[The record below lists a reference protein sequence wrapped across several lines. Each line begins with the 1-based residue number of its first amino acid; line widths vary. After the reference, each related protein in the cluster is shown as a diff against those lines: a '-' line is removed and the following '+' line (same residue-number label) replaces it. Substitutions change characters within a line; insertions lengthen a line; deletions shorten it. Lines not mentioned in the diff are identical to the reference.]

1 MLRMSGD
8 MRTGMAQIDYVEHG
22 YGAYGHGEAA
32 AEPVAAPSPRPRL
45 GAVVNWAGALMSLG
59 LVVGMGVWAFQLM
72 IRDVSGVPVIEALD
86 GPMRQ
91 PPADPGGTQ
100 APHQGL
106 AVNRIAEGEEAQ
118 PVPDRLVLAPPPIEL
133 QEVRYEPPEEVEPL
147 PRAELIAADPTVAP
161 EDGLDPATRSET
173 TALIDRLLQEA
184 QPGVAAP
191 ADMPEEEAVSALAVE
206 ETPLATPETE
216 AVAGEFRVLPSS
228 VPGIARSLRPSARP
242 AAFIRS
248 APSEAGPAGT
258 ATATEEIPVT
268 DLPDGTRLVQLGA
281 YDTAEIAREEWERIA
296 GRFPDFFDDRPRVIE
311 AAESGGQT
319 FFRLRAAGFD
329 DLAGSRRF
337 CAVLVAQGTA
347 CIPVTVR

>member
-1 MLRMSGD
+1 
-8 MRTGMAQIDYVEHG
+8 MADIEYSDAGFGG
-22 YGAYGHGEAA
+22 YEPQDTAPERARGA
-32 AEPVAAPSPRPRL
+32 RL

-59 LVVGMGVWAFQLM
+59 LIVGMGIWAVQLLM
-72 IRDVSGVPVIEALD
+72 RDVSGVPVIAAIE

-133 QEVRYEPPEEVEPL
+133 QEVRFETAAPAEVTPV
-147 PRAELIAADPTVAP
+147 PRQEIAAESPGDVPQDA
-161 EDGLDPATRSET
+161 SET
-173 TALIDRLLQEA
+173 DTAALIDRLLQEA
-184 QPGVAAP
+184 QTGVV
-191 ADMPEEEAVSALAVE
+191 PEAEISVPEDTPVIDLAIASEAVE
-206 ETPLATPETE
+206 
-216 AVAGEFRVLPSS
+216 GVLPAS
-228 VPGIARSLRPSARP
+228 VPGIARSLRPAARP
-242 AAFIRS
+242 AAFVPR
-248 APSEAGPAGT
+248 APIASSSSSGPT
-258 ATATEEIPVT
+258 VEEIAVT

-281 YDTAEIAREEWERIA
+281 FDTAEIAREAWNDIA
-296 GRFPDFFDDRPRVIE
+296 GRFPEYFDDRPRVIE

-319 FFRLRAAGFD
+319 FYRLRAAGFD

>member
-1 MLRMSGD
+1 V
-8 MRTGMAQIDYVEHG
+8 ID
-22 YGAYGHGEAA
+22 
-32 AEPVAAPSPRPRL
+32 
-45 GAVVNWAGALMSLG
+45 
-59 LVVGMGVWAFQLM
+59 
-72 IRDVSGVPVIEALD
+72 
-86 GPMRQ
+86 
-91 PPADPGGTQ
+91 
-100 APHQGL
+100 L
-106 AVNRIAEGEEAQ
+106 AIA
-118 PVPDRLVLAPPPIEL
+118 
-133 QEVRYEPPEEVEPL
+133 
-147 PRAELIAADPTVAP
+147 
-161 EDGLDPATRSET
+161 S
-173 TALIDRLLQEA
+173 
-184 QPGVAAP
+184 
-191 ADMPEEEAVSALAVE
+191 EAVE
-206 ETPLATPETE
+206 
-216 AVAGEFRVLPSS
+216 GVLPAS

-248 APSEAGPAGT
+248 APSEASSSGRNRDRV
-258 ATATEEIPVT
+258 EEIPVT